1 MAQGQD
7 TAIDQAIRDYF
18 REALDWGQ
26 EFADIF
32 APEAEVD
39 VEDCIAALETRLA
52 LLRRRLAVRD
62 FPSDVQNDAA
72 TLVGAIPPD
81 TLKNRF
87 QALQRAQTGLLRAK
101 IEADRPLLAKLHGDY
116 ARTQIADPLFEGV
129 EPSPDGTVPAAVQ
142 VIPTVQAPS
151 IPVAPP
157 LRELAK

>member
-7 TAIDQAIRDYF
+7 AAIDHAIRDYF

-39 VEDCIAALETRLA
+39 VEDCIATLETRLA

-62 FPSDVQNDAA
+62 FPSDIQSEAKA
-72 TLVGAIPPD
+72 LIKAIPQS
-81 TLKNRF
+81 TFTSRY

-101 IEADRPLLAKLHGDY
+101 IEADRVLLAKLHGDY
-116 ARTQIADPLFEGV
+116 AHPPSTPANCSARSPGTAMLPRT
-129 EPSPDGTVPAAVQ
+129 
-142 VIPTVQAPS
+142 
-151 IPVAPP
+151 
-157 LRELAK
+157 R